1 MPIMNTDKME
11 DKKVTPELTPEQKLN
26 LETAKISW
34 QELQRFFAQGL
45 IVVVDSELDLL
56 ETAARFV
63 TNDSEA
69 VESLLSNGSVYKAET
84 DDAIRWNTVNG
95 DFWAVVVAPWV
106 LVQET
111 DVLNINE

>member
-1 MPIMNTDKME
+1 ME
-11 DKKVTPELTPEQKLN
+11 QNKAKQKITPELTPEQKLN

-56 ETAARFV
+56 DTAAKFV
-63 TNDSEA
+63 TNDSNS
-69 VESLLSNGSVYKAET
+69 VESLLSDGKVFKAQT
-84 DDAIRWNTVNG
+84 DDAKKWNDIDG

-106 LVQET
+106 LVQEI
-111 DVLNINE
+111 DSL